1 MDVAD
6 SGLQRGVCYT
16 PCHRATGG
24 GAYLLST
31 LCFERGKEVFAM
43 LADQLAI
50 KLERVH
56 VLADLLVTILADNPQ
71 AQVLAEIIM
80 ETSQLPEE

>member
-24 GAYLLST
+24 GALPIYNKGM
-31 LCFERGKEVFAM
+31 FMM
-43 LADQLAI
+43 LTDQLAI

-56 VLADLLVTILADNPQ
+56 VLADLLVTLLAENPQ

-80 ETSQLPEE
+80 ETSVLPEE